1 LVRSHGIDTGRTQA
15 SELERRYGAQP
26 VVIDELGENALLFF
40 IHKKYSPTMS
50 EQELYDSTRQ
60 FWYDVSQKTRTTTN
74 HRLALAVVESVIV
87 RAYSI
92 EGWYPAGTTFSS
104 RKLTRKPIKRWE
116 FVGQLLEDY
125 PLNGRLL
132 VDESGNRI
140 PASQN
145 GYRYINFI

>member
-1 LVRSHGIDTGRTQA
+1 MERSQLLLMSLVKM
-15 SELERRYGAQP
+15 RYC
-26 VVIDELGENALLFF
+26 
-40 IHKKYSPTMS
+40 
-50 EQELYDSTRQ
+50 
-60 FWYDVSQKTRTTTN
+60 
-74 HRLALAVVESVIV
+74 
-87 RAYSI
+87 
-92 EGWYPAGTTFSS
+92 FSS